1 MGTVINPGRRRRS
14 SLGTVINP
22 GRRRRSS
29 LGPVPPVYIQQGA
42 VRQSYPG
49 TLRERR
55 E

>member
-42 VRQSYPG
+42 VVAQYHPCTYSRVQ
-49 TLRERR
+49 
-55 E
+55 